1 MAMRGL
7 EIGFLLDC
15 QWHALRGEMEATKR
29 PALIA
34 LARLLGDAH
43 TPYAIVDG
51 IALQI
56 HQAEPRT
63 TLDIDLVVS
72 SFEAIPR
79 DELHAAGFD
88 LSGQFAHSEN
98 WLDPEGVPV
107 QFTDDPALGPAIER
121 AVEIDLAG
129 VPLRVIGRADLLHE
143 KLHAGSDPAGR
154 RSKRLQD
161 LVDAHALLEEAPELR
176 SALSESERAILAA
189 LPE

>member
-1 MAMRGL
+1 MAMHGL
-7 EIGFLLDC
+7 EIGFLLDR

-29 PALIA
+29 PALIV
-34 LARLLGDAH
+34 LARLLGDSR
-43 TPYAIVDG
+43 TPYAIIGGV
-51 IALQI
+51 ALQV

-63 TLDIDLVVS
+63 TLDIDLAVS

-79 DELHAAGFD
+79 DELRAAGFN

-98 WLDPEGVPV
+98 WLGPEGVPV
-107 QFTDDPALGPAIER
+107 QFTADPALGPAIER

-129 VPLRVIGRADLLHE
+129 VPLRVISRTDLLHE
-143 KLHAGSDPAGR
+143 KLRAGSDPARR

-161 LVDAHALLEEAPELR
+161 LVDAQALLEETPELR
-176 SALSESERAILAA
+176 AALSESERAILAA